1 MSFLTVLWV
10 LTIFWTVVY
19 SFKARDGR
27 STIILP
33 TTTTHSASPSR
44 THRYKSKKW
53 NITIQNL
60 HLRAETSSLNDG
72 HDLLAQVLSRRKF
85 LKATLKRFY
94 DFGVLFGVAGFLAGI
109 VVMGLSSHN
118 LILKLVDFPSGD
130 RVSSGVKR
138 ELDGI
143 PESVVPSQFTV
154 KPIVSTIR
162 CLSEEFD
169 KQLNFTDSRSNRA
182 LVSSTSPPV
191 GTVPCAMHS
200 RGRPCHF
207 CWTVRSSS
215 TYTLCYF

>member
-1 MSFLTVLWV
+1 MPTRRTTSSNEQQRRRAHDGGGRLLDVAASYNDLMSFLTVLWV

-138 ELDGI
+138 ELMA
-143 PESVVPSQFTV
+143 SQSPSFHHN
-154 KPIVSTIR
+154 S
-162 CLSEEFD
+162 L
-169 KQLNFTDSRSNRA
+169 
-182 LVSSTSPPV
+182 
-191 GTVPCAMHS
+191 
-200 RGRPCHF
+200 
-207 CWTVRSSS
+207 
-215 TYTLCYF
+215 